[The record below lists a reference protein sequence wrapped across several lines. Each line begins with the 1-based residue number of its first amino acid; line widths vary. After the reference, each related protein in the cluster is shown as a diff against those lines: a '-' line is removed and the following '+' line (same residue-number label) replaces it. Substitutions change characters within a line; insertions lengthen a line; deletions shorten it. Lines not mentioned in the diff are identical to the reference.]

1 MRAEFA
7 LPARQNAGAARQA
20 EGFVTPKQD
29 KKPQCARILPK
40 RVLPIIFL
48 PGIMGSNLKMSSAR
62 QQELRK
68 KIISHGVL
76 IALE

>member
-20 EGFVTPKQD
+20 EGFVISLVRLKQRILVTPKQD

-40 RVLPIIFL
+40 RGIPFGRYIIEA
-48 PGIMGSNLKMSSAR
+48 ID
-62 QQELRK
+62 K
-68 KIISHGVL
+68 K
-76 IALE
+76 